1 MPWKTKHS
9 SNAPGP
15 LFFKFLNETSLP
27 VIAQCKVS
35 EETCQMRLK
44 CLRYIHIKF
53 LKIQTSNITVGEQLI
68 INLIFNIN
76 CRHKEALLHRSETN
90 RRRVQF

>member
-1 MPWKTKHS
+1 MIIAVCAEVKQQITINVPVGKGINTCNVEMPWKTKHS
-9 SNAPGP
+9 SNVPGP

-53 LKIQTSNITVGEQLI
+53 LKIQTSNIAVGE
-68 INLIFNIN
+68 
-76 CRHKEALLHRSETN
+76 
-90 RRRVQF
+90 